1 MNFQVNADGF
11 QSRTVSIKINELKA
25 NEWPQF
31 INVTLY
37 RNKSTEFETNQ
48 VMWSNASQP
57 DSNRGRETDSSPER
71 SSVRLENQPQT
82 SSTETATNTDDLL
95 VKQPRG
101 YLVEESKSS
110 SELTQDC
117 TIYTV
122 VLFLLAVLCLK

>member
-1 MNFQVNADGF
+1 MNADGF
-11 QSRTVSIKINELKA
+11 QSRTVPIKINELKA
-25 NEWPQF
+25 NEWSQF

-48 VMWSNASQP
+48 VLWSNASQS
-57 DSNRGRETDSSPER
+57 DSNRGQETDSSPES
-71 SSVRLENQPQT
+71 SSVKLETQPQT
-82 SSTETATNTDDLL
+82 SSSETATNTDDLL

-122 VLFLLAVLCLK
+122 VLFLLTVLCLK

>member
-11 QSRTVSIKINELKA
+11 QSRTVRIKINELKA
-25 NEWPQF
+25 NEWSQF

-37 RNKSTEFETNQ
+37 RNKSKTNQ
-48 VMWSNASQP
+48 VLWSNASQS
-57 DSNRGRETDSSPER
+57 DSNRGQETDSSPES
-71 SSVRLENQPQT
+71 SSVKLETQPQT
-82 SSTETATNTDDLL
+82 SSSETATNTDDLL

-122 VLFLLAVLCLK
+122 ILFLLTVLCLK

>member
-1 MNFQVNADGF
+1 MNADGF
-11 QSRTVSIKINELKA
+11 QSQTVRIKINELKA

-37 RNKSTEFETNQ
+37 RNKSTEFKTNQ
-48 VMWSNASQP
+48 VWSNASQL
-57 DSNRGRETDSSPER
+57 DSNRGRETDASPES
-71 SSVRLENQPQT
+71 SSVKLETQPQT
-82 SSTETATNTDDLL
+82 SSSETATNTDDLL

-122 VLFLLAVLCLK
+122 VLFLLTVLCLK

>member
-11 QSRTVSIKINELKA
+11 QSRTVPIKINELKA

-37 RNKSTEFETNQ
+37 RNKSKTNQ
-48 VMWSNASQP
+48 VLWSNASQS
-57 DSNRGRETDSSPER
+57 DSNRGQETDSSPES
-71 SSVRLENQPQT
+71 SSVKLETQPQT
-82 SSTETATNTDDLL
+82 SSSETATNTDDLL

-110 SELTQDC
+110 SELSQDC

-122 VLFLLAVLCLK
+122 ILFLLTVLCLK

>member
-1 MNFQVNADGF
+1 MNADGF
-11 QSRTVSIKINELKA
+11 QSRTVPIKINELKA

-48 VMWSNASQP
+48 VLWSNASQL
-57 DSNRGRETDSSPER
+57 DSNRGRETDSSTER
-71 SSVRLENQPQT
+71 SSVKLETQPQT
-82 SSTETATNTDDLL
+82 SSSETASNTDDLL

-122 VLFLLAVLCLK
+122 VLFLLTVLCLK

>member
-1 MNFQVNADGF
+1 MNADGF
-11 QSRTVSIKINELKA
+11 QSRTVRIKINELKA

-48 VMWSNASQP
+48 VLWSNASQL
-57 DSNRGRETDSSPER
+57 DSNRGRETDSSPES
-71 SSVRLENQPQT
+71 SSVKLETQPQT
-82 SSTETATNTDDLL
+82 SSSETATNADDLL

-122 VLFLLAVLCLK
+122 VLFLLTVLCLK

>member
-11 QSRTVSIKINELKA
+11 QSRTVPIKINELKA

-37 RNKSTEFETNQ
+37 RNKSKTNQ
-48 VMWSNASQP
+48 VLWSNASQS
-57 DSNRGRETDSSPER
+57 DSNRGQETNSSPES
-71 SSVRLENQPQT
+71 SSVKLETQPQT
-82 SSTETATNTDDLL
+82 SSSETATNTDDLL

-122 VLFLLAVLCLK
+122 ILFLLTVLCLK

>member
-11 QSRTVSIKINELKA
+11 QSRTVLIKINELKA
-25 NEWPQF
+25 NEWTQF

-57 DSNRGRETDSSPER
+57 DSNRGRETDSSSER

-82 SSTETATNTDDLL
+82 STETATNTDDLL

-122 VLFLLAVLCLK
+122 VVFLLAVLCLK